1 MKPTRQRDSRNML
14 GSDTA
19 ASHFVPL
26 GHVVDTIVRRAHEK
40 RQYRHHIPMRA
51 PANGISGKSGDCR
64 QQWGCE
70 NERRP

>member
-1 MKPTRQRDSRNML
+1 MKPTRQREPRDML

-40 RQYRHHIPMRA
+40 RQYRHHMPMPA
-51 PANGISGKSGDCR
+51 CANGISGKSDDCR
-64 QQWGCE
+64 QQCGCE
-70 NERRP
+70 NEHRP